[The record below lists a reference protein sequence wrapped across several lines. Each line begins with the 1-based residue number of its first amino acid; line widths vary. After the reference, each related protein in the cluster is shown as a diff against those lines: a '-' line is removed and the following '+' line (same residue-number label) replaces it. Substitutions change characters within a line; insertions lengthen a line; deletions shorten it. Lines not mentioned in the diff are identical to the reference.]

1 MSETNSISKNSALG
15 VDRDLINNP
24 RMAIDYKVS
33 GVGENLPETSPMYR
47 LASGYENIVHK
58 DVANNTWIIAGKDRV
73 HRPVSGYST
82 DQNAGSIDICV
93 GLTSTSG
100 IGQKADKSF
109 KADAARI
116 YLSQKADIDNYINCE
131 AGDDSMAMSAILVK
145 ADDVRVVARSDIKLI
160 TGHDS
165 LNSHLKPIKNVG
177 YIDFIAGTEEYLE
190 PLVKGITLAEYLGE
204 LQDIVLRTND
214 MLAEYFS
221 IEQQIYQMIQQHAH
235 HSPFKGLKSLQSEE
249 HLFGM
254 PIRNLEIAQ
263 KMHLCN
269 SFIIKDLNNLDNLY
283 LSGFDTPFLSK
294 RVRTT

>member
-1 MSETNSISKNSALG
+1 MSETTSINKNSALG
-15 VDRDLINNP
+15 SDRDIIANP
-24 RMAIDYKVS
+24 IGAIDFKIS
-33 GVGENLPETSPMYR
+33 GVGENLPEISPRYNR
-47 LASGYENIVHK
+47 TGYENLVHK
-58 DVANNTWIIAGKDRV
+58 DMVNNTWIIAGKDRV
-73 HRPVSGYST
+73 HRPISGYST
-82 DQNAGSIDICV
+82 DQNAGAIDICV
-93 GLTSTSG
+93 GLAPTNG
-100 IGQKADKSF
+100 IGHKADKNF
-109 KADAARI
+109 AVDAARI
-116 YLSQKADIDNYINCE
+116 YLTQKADIDNYINCE
-131 AGDDSMAMSAILVK
+131 AGDESMAMSAILVK

-190 PLVKGITLAEYLGE
+190 PLVKGITLTDYLVQ

-214 MLAEYFS
+214 MLSEYFS
-221 IEQQIYQMIQQHAH
+221 IEQQIYKMIQQHAH
-235 HSPFKGLKSLQSEE
+235 HSPFKGLKTLQSEE

-269 SFIIKDLNNLDNLY
+269 SFIIKDLDNLDKLY
-283 LSGFDTPFLSK
+283 LSAFDPPFLSK